1 MVRFVVIACL
11 LFASCHALSNPRRCV
26 ERGDLP
32 VSVKVEISD
41 ANGKVVC
48 NSTPCKIKPNQNI
61 DTFVTFGNGKII
73 ISICAFPCVFIH
85 VTMYKTYIS
94 PTNG

>member
-32 VSVKVEISD
+32 LSVKFFVSD
-41 ANGKVVC
+41 ANGNNPVVC
-48 NSTPCKIKPNQNI
+48 NSSPCKVKSGQII
-61 DTFVTFGNGKII
+61 DVFVTFENGKMVIW
-73 ISICAFPCVFIH
+73 S
-85 VTMYKTYIS
+85 Y
-94 PTNG
+94 